1 MQNKAFI
8 SFIAI
13 VLALACLYHL
23 SFTVV
28 TKMVE
33 SDAAAYANGDPALE
47 RAYLDSVANE
57 SVWGIYTYQK
67 AKQRELN
74 LGLDLK
80 GGMNLTIEVSVA
92 DLLKVMANN
101 SADPTFTKALDQAKE
116 ESAKNGS
123 DIIDNF
129 VKAVKQIDPNAS
141 LSSAKMFGHKDQSM
155 ISVGMSDEEVI
166 TILRREA
173 NAAIDRTFEVLNSR
187 IDQFGVTQP
196 NIQKLEATGR
206 ILIELPGIKD
216 PERAVELVQKTAKL
230 EFWETYD
237 MRRLIGP
244 ITKMDEYLAKLK
256 KVESSSAKVDSAAT
270 ATSSDSTAVTTNET
284 VNPMANPLAET
295 GADSAAKDSA
305 ALASQSFEDF
315 KKDHPL
321 LGVLEI
327 ATMQD
332 PETEQRT
339 YVEGPVLGYVM
350 TKDTAE
356 FNSYMRIPQVNAMLP
371 KDVKLMWSNKP
382 LQDVPALMLYS
393 IYVPRRDGKPAMEGD
408 VITDASEQKNPDGAG
423 FMVEMKMNSEGA
435 EKWAKLTEA
444 NKGKSIAISL
454 DGAIYSAPTVQDKI
468 TGGISTITGNFNFEE
483 AKTLAAVL
491 KAGKL
496 PVPATIVEKA
506 VVGPSMGQKAINAGL
521 ISMAVALIVV
531 LLYMAFYYGKA
542 GVTAD
547 IALLA
552 NVFFL
557 VGTLAS
563 LGTTLTLPGIAG
575 IVLTFGMSVDANVL
589 IFERI
594 REELR
599 DGKGLRLAVS
609 DGYSRAYSSIID
621 ANVTTLLTAIIL
633 MVFGAGPVKGF
644 AVVLFAGI
652 LTSLFAAI
660 FITRLIFEAQLS
672 RKANI
677 SFGTKMTENAFTKI
691 NFDFIGKRKIFYIVS
706 SVIILGGIISFVTKG
721 FNLGVDL
728 QGGRTY
734 TVAFDNSDFSTQSI
748 ADALTPEFGGE
759 APVVKLFGSND
770 QVKIITKYKFDDS
783 TPETETDVVNKI
795 YNSTKGFYKTVPSLE
810 DFANEDSGIG
820 LASSEKVGPSI
831 AGDTKTK
838 SVYAVAFSIL
848 LMFIYIMIRFKGWQF
863 GLASIVA
870 LGHDVLI
877 VLAFFSIFDGILPFS
892 LEIDQAIIA
901 AVLTVIGYSI
911 NDTVVVF
918 DRIREYFADHKRGSI
933 ANLVNSALNST
944 LSRTLNTSFTTLVV
958 LLIIFIFG
966 GPGIKGMSFALL
978 VGIGVG
984 TYSSLFVASPLIVDL
999 KKTITSK
1006 DTEKKS
1012 AEEAG
1017 V

>member
-13 VLALACLYHL
+13 VLALACIYHL

-28 TKMVE
+28 TKKVE
-33 SDAAAYANGDPALE
+33 SDAAAYANGDSRLE
-47 RAYLDSVANE
+47 RAYLDSVANLPLL
-57 SVWGIYTYQK
+57 GKFMYDYTGLYSYQN

-80 GGMNLTIEVSVA
+80 GGMNLTLEVSVA

-101 SADPTFTKALDQAKE
+101 SEDPVFTAALAKAKE
-116 ESAKNGS
+116 QSAKNNS

-129 VKAVKQIDPNAS
+129 VAALKETDPNVSLAS
-141 LSSAKMFGHKDQSM
+141 ARLFGHKDQTM
-155 ISVGMSDEEVI
+155 INVNMTNDEVI
-166 TILRREA
+166 SILRREA
-173 NAAIDRTFEVLNSR
+173 DLAIQRTFEVLNSR

-216 PERAVELVQKTAKL
+216 PDRAVELVQKTAKL

-237 MRRLIGP
+237 MRKLIAP
-244 ITKMDEYLAKLK
+244 ISKIDEYLAKVK
-256 KVESSSAKVDSAAT
+256 KAQNATSGAVDTVAQNAVISDSAAT
-270 ATSSDSTAVTTNET
+270 SENTPSLNLSETTDTAKEDTASSLET
-284 VNPMANPLAET
+284 
-295 GADSAAKDSA
+295 
-305 ALASQSFEDF
+305 QSLEEF

-321 LGVLEI
+321 LGILDI
-327 ATMQD
+327 AYALD
-332 PETEQRT
+332 PQTQQRT
-339 YVEGPVLGYVM
+339 YVQGPILGYVM

-356 FNSYMRIPQVNAMLP
+356 FNTYMRIPQVKSMLP
-371 KDVKLMWSNKP
+371 KDVKLMWGNKTIP
-382 LQDVPALMLYS
+382 NTPALELYCIFS
-393 IYVPRRDGKPAMEGD
+393 PRRDGKAALDGD
-408 VITDASEQKNPDGAG
+408 VITDASFEKNDQGGG
-423 FMVEMKMNSEGA
+423 FMVRMTMNSEGA
-435 EKWAKLTEA
+435 DKWAKLTEA
-444 NKGKSIAISL
+444 NIDRSIAITL
-454 DGAIYSAPTVQDKI
+454 DGMVYSAPNVKDKI
-468 TGGISTITGNFNFEE
+468 TGGISTITGNFNFDE

-491 KAGKL
+491 KAGQL

-506 VVGPSMGQKAINAGL
+506 VVGPSMGKEAIRAGL
-521 ISMAVALIVV
+521 FSMVIALLVV
-531 LLYMAFYYGKA
+531 LIYMAFYYGNA
-542 GVTAD
+542 GITAN

-557 VGTLAS
+557 VGVLAS

-599 DGKGLRLAVS
+599 DGKGLKLAIS

-652 LTSLFAAI
+652 LTSLFSAI
-660 FITRLIFEAQLS
+660 FITRLVFEAQLT
-672 RKANI
+672 RKKSIKFSIKA
-677 SFGTKMTENAFTKI
+677 TEGAFSNT
-691 NFDFIGKRKIFYIVS
+691 NFDFVGKRKMFYIIS
-706 SVIILGGIISFVTKG
+706 AVIIAIGFVSFFTKG

-728 QGGRTY
+728 KGGRTY
-734 TVAFDNSDFSTQSI
+734 TVAFDNNNINTQAI
-748 ADALTPEFGGE
+748 ADALTPQFGGE

-770 QVKIITKYKFDDS
+770 KIKIITKYKFDDS
-783 TPETETDVVNKI
+783 TPETETAVVNLI
-795 YNSTKGFYKTVPSLE
+795 YDAVKGFYTTAPSLE
-810 DFANEDSGIG
+810 DFADENSGIG

-838 SVYAVAFSIL
+838 SIYAIAFSIV
-848 LMFIYIMIRFKGWQF
+848 LMFLYIMIRFKGWQF
-863 GLASIVA
+863 GVAAIVA
-870 LGHDVLI
+870 LLHDVLL
-877 VLAFFSIFDGILPFS
+877 VLACFSIFDGILPFS

-918 DRIREYFADHKRGSI
+918 DRIREYFNDHKRGTI
-933 ANLVNSALNST
+933 GTLVNKALNST
-944 LSRTLNTSFTTLVV
+944 LSRTFNTSFTTLVV

-966 GPGIKGMSFALL
+966 GPGIKSMSFALL

-984 TYSSLFVASPLIVDL
+984 TYSSLFIASPIVIDL
-999 KKTITSK
+999 KKRIGK
-1006 DTEKKS
+1006 EK
-1012 AEEAG
+1012 EESVA
-1017 V
+1017 

>member
-1 MQNKAFI
+1 MQNKGFI

-13 VLALACLYHL
+13 VLALACIYHL
-23 SFTVV
+23 SFTFVAR
-28 TKMVE
+28 KVE
-33 SDAAAYANGDPALE
+33 KDAAAYADGDPRLE

-57 SVWGIYTYQK
+57 KMWGLFTYQS
-67 AKQRELN
+67 AKQREIN

-101 SADPTFTKALDQAKE
+101 TEDPVFNNALRKARE

-123 DIIDNF
+123 DLIDNF
-129 VKAVKQIDPNAS
+129 VKAAKESDPNVSLAS
-141 LSSAKMFGHKDQSM
+141 ARMFGHKDQNMINVSM
-155 ISVGMSDEEVI
+155 TNDEVVA
-166 TILRREA
+166 ILRREA
-173 NAAIDRTFEVLNSR
+173 DQAIERTFEVLNSR

-244 ITKMDEYLAKLK
+244 INKMDELVAKLK
-256 KVESSSAKVDSAAT
+256 KAEGRT
-270 ATSSDSTAVTTNET
+270 ATSDTATTQEIVADTAAVASPALN
-284 VNPMANPLAET
+284 LAET
-295 GADSAAKDSA
+295 GDSAKTQEGESGM
-305 ALASQSFEDF
+305 QSLEEY
-315 KKDHPL
+315 KKEHPL
-321 LGVLEI
+321 LGLIDI
-327 ATMQD
+327 AYALD
-332 PETEQRT
+332 PQTEQRT
-339 YVEGPVLGYVM
+339 YVEGPILGYVL

-356 FNSYMRIPQVNAMLP
+356 FNTYMRIPQVKSILP
-371 KDVKLMWSNKP
+371 KDVKLMWSNKTIEN
-382 LQDVPALMLYS
+382 VPALALYC
-393 IYVPRRDGKPAMEGD
+393 IYSPRRDGKAPLEGD
-408 VITDASEQKNPDGAG
+408 VITDATFQKNDQGAG
-423 FMVEMKMNSEGA
+423 FMVRMTMNGEGA
-435 EKWAKLTEA
+435 DKWAKITEA
-444 NKGKSIAISL
+444 NKGKSVAIAL
-454 DGAIYSAPTVQDKI
+454 DGMVYSAPTVQDKI
-468 TGGISTITGNFNFEE
+468 TGGISTITGNFTFEE
-483 AKTLAAVL
+483 SKTLAAVL

-506 VVGPSMGQKAINAGL
+506 VVGPSMGAASIRAGL
-521 ISMAVALIVV
+521 VSMAIALLVV
-531 LLYMAFYYGKA
+531 LIYMAVYYGSA
-542 GVTAD
+542 GITAN

-557 VGTLAS
+557 IGTLAS

-609 DGYSRAYSSIID
+609 DGYKRAYSSIID

-660 FITRLIFEAQLS
+660 FITRLIFEGRLS
-672 RKANI
+672 AKKNV
-677 SFGTKMTENAFTKI
+677 SFSAKFTENAFTKV
-691 NFDFIGKRKIFYIVS
+691 NFDFVGKRKIFYIVS
-706 SVIILGGIISFVTKG
+706 SVVILGGTISFFTKG

-728 QGGRTY
+728 KGGRTY
-734 TVAFDNSDFSTQSI
+734 TVAFDNSAFSTQDI
-748 ADALTPEFGGE
+748 ATALTPKLGGE
-759 APVVKLFGSND
+759 TPVVKLFGSND
-770 QVKIITKYKFDDS
+770 KVKIITKYKFDDS
-783 TPETETDVVNKI
+783 TPETENQIVADM
-795 YNSTKGFYKTVPSLE
+795 YEALKGFYTSAPAANE
-810 DFANEDSGIG
+810 FANENSGIG
-820 LASSEKVGPSI
+820 IAGSEKVGPSI
-831 AGDTKTK
+831 AGDTMTK
-838 SVYAVAFSIL
+838 SIYAILFSII
-848 LMFIYIMIRFKGWQF
+848 LMFLYIMFRFKGWQF
-863 GLASIVA
+863 GVASIIA
-870 LGHDVLI
+870 LVHDVLF
-877 VLAFFSIFDGILPFS
+877 VLACFSIFDGILPFS
-892 LEIDQAIIA
+892 MEIDQAIIA

-918 DRIREYFADHKRGSI
+918 DRIREYLTDHKRGSI
-933 ANLVNSALNST
+933 NTLVNNALNST
-944 LSRTLNTSFTTLVV
+944 LSRTFNTSFTTLVV

-966 GPGIKGMSFALL
+966 GPGIRSMAFALL

-984 TYSSLFVASPLIVDL
+984 TYSSLFIASPIVVDL
-999 KKTITSK
+999 KKRIGK
-1006 DTEKKS
+1006 DAVPYEEEKI
-1012 AEEAG
+1012 
-1017 V
+1017 